1 MSPFFRRK
9 KEEEKPRLKLT
20 LRSGESDYVEHLDI
34 VLTNASRK
42 DIEVR
47 IFGNTITIAEFKG
60 EE

>member
-9 KEEEKPRLKLT
+9 KEEKPRLQLT